1 MKCTF
6 VHALEAWAVTA
17 STRCVKASMQVW
29 ILYRTSLKATMAFL
43 ARVSNHQGGLLSL
56 LLFSSLHPSS
66 LFPGHHSKIPSCM
79 KRFARN
85 AFQCSSIIIHNG
97 HLPLEPPIG
106 GLFRFLHP
114 IIPTNPGTQM
124 GSPMLRQVWRIRRPW
139 RDAETATIVS
149 WTDSCK
155 MPPGAMGRWPMGLPI
170 DDGWL
175 VGVVGKKATRFD
187 LVDN

>member
-1 MKCTF
+1 VKCTF

-106 GLFRFLHP
+106 GTFP
-114 IIPTNPGTQM
+114 ISSSHNPHQPGNPDGKSHASPGLADPETVERCRDSYNRELDRQLQDATRSHGTLADGLTNWWW
-124 GSPMLRQVWRIRRPW
+124 LI
-139 RDAETATIVS
+139 
-149 WTDSCK
+149 
-155 MPPGAMGRWPMGLPI
+155 
-170 DDGWL
+170 GWCS
-175 VGVVGKKATRFD
+175 GKKSHPVWFSG
-187 LVDN
+187 